1 MEMEQE
7 QIIALLKEHYSNRG
21 EVCFG
26 FLFGSYAVGRA
37 GKNSDIDI
45 GVFLQPYDDN
55 SFRYKMEETP
65 HLQELFRKPV
75 DLIIMNE
82 APPLL
87 VHEIFKHGIS
97 FLDRRHELLVDFRVA
112 NFYKYL
118 DQRYIINHFFVA
130 NVKKLKGQNP
140 DGQ

>member
-1 MEMEQE
+1 MEMERE
-7 QIIALLKEHYSNRG
+7 QIINILKKRYSHKG

-26 FLFGSYAVGRA
+26 FLFGSYAVGKP

-45 GVFLQPYDDN
+45 GVYLQQADEN
-55 SFRYKMEETP
+55 FFRYKMEEIIN
-65 HLQELFRKPV
+65 LQELLRKPV

-87 VHEIFKHGIS
+87 VHEIFKHGIA
-97 FLDRRHELLVDFRVA
+97 FLDRRHELLVNFRVA

-118 DQRYIINHFFVA
+118 DQLYIMNHYFAA
-130 NVKKLKGQNP
+130 NVKKLKGRNP